1 MDLWDWITT
10 NYMDNIEK
18 YRQLNES
25 FQRKMIHH
33 FGTGNGFYSELNSLL
48 FSTLFCLQNRLR
60 LEIYSK
66 DAPFTFGNG
75 WSEYFESF
83 CPEFKNDFIG
93 KRISRDYINNHHDK
107 HICYLYKILTRN
119 DILNDIYWY
128 CRSGWFEHSHF
139 DIPELGI
146 NGDIRQ
152 AMKVIIPIVYR
163 FNKKYTYTINYF
175 NNKLK
180 LPKRYISLHVRS
192 GDKITERELIS
203 PQAYLDRAKSLSNCR
218 DIFVATDDYR
228 IYEQLRDNNPDY
240 MFYTSTSPEEKG
252 NDTEKLF
259 ASSQKVIRNNLTE
272 MFASVELFLQ
282 SELFVGTYSSNPG
295 LFVGMQIDERMIGM
309 DYDRWL
315 IL

>member
-1 MDLWDWITT
+1 M
-10 NYMDNIEK
+10 NSIEIYK
-18 YRQLNES
+18 QLNES
-25 FQRKMIHH
+25 FQRKFIHH

-48 FSTLFCLQNRLR
+48 FSTLFCLQNKLR
-60 LEIYSK
+60 LVLYSK

-75 WSEYFESF
+75 WNEYFETF

-93 KRISRDYINNHHDK
+93 KRISRDYINNHRDN
-107 HICYLYKILTRN
+107 HICYLYKILTKN

-146 NGDIRQ
+146 KGDIRQ
-152 AMKVIIPIVYR
+152 AMKIIIPIVYR
-163 FNKKYTYTINYF
+163 FNNNYTHIINNF
-175 NNKLK
+175 INKLD
-180 LPKRYISLHVRS
+180 LPKRYISLHVRA
-192 GDKITERELIS
+192 GDKITERALIT
-203 PQAYLDRAKSLSNCR
+203 PQNYLEKAKSLSNCHN
-218 DIFVATDDYR
+218 IFIATDDYR
-228 IYEQLRDNNPDY
+228 IYERLRDENPDY
-240 MFYTSTSPEEKG
+240 TFFTSTSPEERG

-259 ASSQKVIRNNLTE
+259 ASTQDTIRNNLIE
-272 MFASVELFLQ
+272 MFASVEAFLH

-295 LFVGMQIDERMIGM
+295 LFVGMQIDKKMIGM